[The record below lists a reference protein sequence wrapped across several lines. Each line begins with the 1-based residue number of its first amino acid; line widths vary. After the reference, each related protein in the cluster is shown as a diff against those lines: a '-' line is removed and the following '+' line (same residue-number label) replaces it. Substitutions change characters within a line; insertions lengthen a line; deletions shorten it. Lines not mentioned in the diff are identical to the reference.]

1 MNKRIATVTGANR
14 GIGLEIS
21 RQLAVNDIR
30 VVMTSRD
37 VDKGKEAQEYITE
50 MGHEVDYF
58 PLDVGCQESIISFR
72 DYVRERYGRLDIL
85 VNNAGVLDQNDRVEA
100 SILEQEISR
109 FEWTMEVNFYGVLRV
124 CQILV
129 PLIRTSESGRIV
141 NVSSRLGLLSEMKDQ
156 YPAYGISKTALN
168 ALTKMLADA
177 TSGDGVLV
185 NAMSP
190 GLVATDM
197 GGPHGRPVEEGAD
210 TAVWL
215 ALLPDGGPTGVFFFD
230 RQKVDW

>member
-1 MNKRIATVTGANR
+1 MRIVGIRRLRVSNRIATVTGANR

-37 VDKGKEAQEYITE
+37 VDKGKEAQQYIRE

-58 PLDVGCQESIISFR
+58 PLDVACEESIISFR
-72 DYVRERYGRLDIL
+72 DYIRERYGRLDIL

-129 PLIRTSESGRIV
+129 PLIRASES
-141 NVSSRLGLLSEMKDQ
+141 
-156 YPAYGISKTALN
+156 
-168 ALTKMLADA
+168 
-177 TSGDGVLV
+177 
-185 NAMSP
+185 
-190 GLVATDM
+190 
-197 GGPHGRPVEEGAD
+197 
-210 TAVWL
+210 
-215 ALLPDGGPTGVFFFD
+215 
-230 RQKVDW
+230 